1 MPLPPSLL
9 PSINRLGS
17 GRTSAESSDNN
28 NNTARGGT
36 CSMQTSDGRGWQEM
50 CVHLNVIPFGSSSF
64 SLWQG
69 GSAEAE
75 GKIRE
80 RPPERTPSGCAT
92 PFGPL
97 MLLQMRRKQIG
108 SIVSHGRD
116 DSTTCRFQIQ
126 TWTAGTS
133 TRVSCITCLMSI
145 FISSHRRHGR
155 PEFLG
160 RSVVTGCLS
169 APLPLSASITLGRMR
184 PPTDNL

>member
-1 MPLPPSLL
+1 MFDADFRWPRMARNVRALECDSVWFQFLLSLA
-9 PSINRLGS
+9 RRKCG
-17 GRTSAESSDNN
+17 GRGENKRT
-28 NNTARGGT
+28 TARKNT
-36 CSMQTSDGRGWQEM
+36 
-50 CVHLNVIPFGSSSF
+50 
-64 SLWQG
+64 
-69 GSAEAE
+69 
-75 GKIRE
+75 IRM
-80 RPPERTPSGCAT
+80 RY

-116 DSTTCRFQIQ
+116 ESTTCRFQIQ